1 MRPLDDPSVAE
12 FRALAHQVI
21 EAAAE
26 FLGTIEARPVF
37 PDVSGEEATRRF
49 DAAIPEEGLGAA
61 ALQGDVL
68 AEVAALS
75 RVHHGGFL
83 GYVMGTGLPV
93 AALGE
98 LYGAV
103 INQNVTAWRS
113 APAAVTIERSVV
125 RALAEAVGCA
135 GFGGSLTGGG
145 SLANLMGLCM
155 AREALASAGEA
166 REEREEV
173 AGGRAGVIYASAEVH
188 MSIPKAAMLLGLGP
202 RGLRRIRVDG
212 RQRMEVAA
220 LEAAIAEDR
229 AAGRRPLA
237 VVATAGTV
245 ATGAIDPLE
254 EVAEVAARHG
264 LWLHVDGA
272 YGALGALAVPEK
284 FRGLG
289 RADSLSLDAHKW
301 LYQPVDCGCL
311 LYRDAA
317 AARRAFAHTDD
328 YARSLTEDPIEGFA
342 FFEESLELSRRFRA
356 LPLWLS
362 LRYHGLAAF
371 RAAMRQNLEQAQALA
386 RRVAEEPTLELLAP
400 VELSV
405 VCFRW
410 RGAGEGQGQ
419 PGLDRRNAAILE
431 TVLRRGRVY
440 LSNATVEGR
449 FALRACF
456 TNHRTRPADVEAVVA
471 EVLAAAAVS

>member
-12 FRALAHQVI
+12 FRALARQVI

-37 PDVSGEEATRRF
+37 PHTSGEETARRF
-49 DAAIPEEGLGAA
+49 DAAIPEEGMGAA
-61 ALQGDVL
+61 ALHGDVL
-68 AEVAALS
+68 GEVAALS

-135 GFGGSLTGGG
+135 GFAGSLTGGG
-145 SLANLMGLCM
+145 SPANLMGLCM
-155 AREALASAGEA
+155 ARETLAPA
-166 REEREEV
+166 REDREGMT
-173 AGGRAGVIYASAEVH
+173 GGQGGVIYASTEVH

-212 RQRMEVAA
+212 RQRMDVAA
-220 LEAAIAEDR
+220 LEAAIVEDR

-272 YGALGALAVPEK
+272 YGVLAALAAPEK

-328 YARSLTEDPIEGFA
+328 YARSLTEDPVEGFA

-362 LRYHGLAAF
+362 LRYYGLAAF

-386 RRVAEEPTLELLAP
+386 RRVAEESTLELLAP

-410 RGAGEGQGQ
+410 RGDGEGKGPAA
-419 PGLDRRNAAILE
+419 PGLDQRNAALLE

-440 LSNATVEGR
+440 LSNATVEGK

-471 EVLAAAAVS
+471 EVLAAAATGP